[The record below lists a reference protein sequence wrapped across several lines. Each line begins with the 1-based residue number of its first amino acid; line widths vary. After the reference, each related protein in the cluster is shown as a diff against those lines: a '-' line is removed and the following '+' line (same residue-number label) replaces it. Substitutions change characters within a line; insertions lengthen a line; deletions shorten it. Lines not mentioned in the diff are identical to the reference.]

1 MPKNSEI
8 EHNPMDRELL
18 LNNADRT
25 KIQQGNVTNK
35 VLGRLK
41 SKTALL
47 TKTSET
53 EKPGADNN
61 ERERKRKKGM
71 GLD

>member
-1 MPKNSEI
+1 MPKNNEI

-18 LNNADRT
+18 LNNDRT
-25 KIQQGNVTNK
+25 KMQQGNVTNK

-47 TKTSET
+47 TKAPET
-53 EKPGADNN
+53 EKPGMDNN
-61 ERERKRKKGM
+61 EREKKRKKGM
-71 GLD
+71 GRD